1 MFSKASEP
9 NDYDYDDYVRS
20 VAESATPR
28 AMSTR
33 EIEEASAD
41 DEELSNL
48 RKRYREK
55 KIQQFI

>member
-1 MFSKASEP
+1 MNTDE
-9 NDYDYDDYVRS
+9 YVHY
-20 VAESATPR
+20 VAESVTPR

-48 RKRYREK
+48 RKCYRENK
-55 KIQQFI
+55 WNNLYNNLVSASKE